1 MINAPSWCAEAWC
14 AMQALRNLGFSA
26 DDLYLGA
33 ANVVGIGPAVTVTLR
48 PGPEPSEKLE
58 FNWTIDR
65 LDVKE
70 QREAEELVKTVWPSF
85 VRDINQVT
93 QAERYAIFGP
103 WITRFPGYVAL
114 AQAIAKKGITVPKLE
129 FGWVSA
135 PEGTVRS

>member
-48 PGPEPSEKLE
+48 PGPAPSE
-58 FNWTIDR
+58 WTIAK
-65 LDVKE
+65 LDVEEK
-70 QREAEELVKTVWPSF
+70 READELLKEVWPPF

-93 QAERYAIFGP
+93 QAERDAIFGP
-103 WITRFPGYVAL
+103 WISKFPGYVAL
-114 AQAIAKKGITVPKLE
+114 AQAIAQKGIKVPR
-129 FGWVSA
+129 FGELGDLLAQTA
-135 PEGTVRS
+135 PAGGMKS